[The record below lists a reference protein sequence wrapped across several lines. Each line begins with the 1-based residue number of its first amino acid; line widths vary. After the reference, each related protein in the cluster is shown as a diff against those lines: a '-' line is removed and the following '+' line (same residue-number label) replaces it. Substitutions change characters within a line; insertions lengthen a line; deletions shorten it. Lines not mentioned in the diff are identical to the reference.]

1 MSVVGFARFDLDVA
15 RRGDSDAL
23 ARMIAR
29 SRRGLVHG
37 IQRMS
42 GQVGLADCDPEDIFQ
57 DTIIRCFAT
66 VHAMRA
72 ETERG
77 FRAWF
82 LGVARNHLLE
92 RARRR
97 SLGNM
102 EEAAKWG
109 GLHECDS
116 VSPGTMKNPGPHRG
130 PRNSQKFLWSLE
142 TQNRSVLL
150 LRELFSLP
158 WNDVA
163 TVLTRPS
170 GTAARGL
177 HARTRRR
184 ASSPRGSSCS
194 VRSESQ
200 HAWSV

>member
-1 MSVVGFARFDLDVA
+1 MSW
-15 RRGDSDAL
+15 
-23 ARMIAR
+23 
-29 SRRGLVHG
+29 
-37 IQRMS
+37 QT
-42 GQVGLADCDPEDIFQ
+42 GQGDCDPEDIFQ
-57 DTIIRCFAT
+57 DTIVRCFAT

-82 LGVARNHLLE
+82 LGIARNQLLE

-97 SLGNM
+97 SRGNIGQSS
-102 EEAAKWG
+102 KSG
-109 GLHECDS
+109 VLHEGSS
-116 VSPGTMKNPGPHRG
+116 VSPGPTNNRG
-130 PRNSQKFLWSLE
+130 PRNSQKLLWNLK

-184 ASSPRGSSCS
+184 ASSPRGSFCS

>member
-1 MSVVGFARFDLDVA
+1 MSW
-15 RRGDSDAL
+15 
-23 ARMIAR
+23 
-29 SRRGLVHG
+29 
-37 IQRMS
+37 QT
-42 GQVGLADCDPEDIFQ
+42 GQGDCDPEDIFQ
-57 DTIIRCFAT
+57 DTIVRCFAT

-82 LGVARNHLLE
+82 LGVARNRLLE

-97 SLGNM
+97 SRGNIGKS
-102 EEAAKWG
+102 AKSG
-109 GLHECDS
+109 GLHAGSS
-116 VSPGTMKNPGPHRG
+116 VSPGPTNNPGPHLGSRNG
-130 PRNSQKFLWSLE
+130 PELLWNLK
-142 TQNRSVLL
+142 TQNRSALL

-184 ASSPRGSSCS
+184 ASSPRGSFCS